1 MFGCLRRLGCLFV
14 LCIAAVVAAFLTRDR
29 WMPLLSGADSSAPET
44 AEAAAGPAWQP
55 VSDEGAA
62 RARRT
67 IESLGRRTGPVF
79 ANLTAGDLASYFYI
93 ALSEQ
98 LPPSADS
105 IEAATIANRLYVRAV
120 ISLDDF
126 KAADA
131 LGPLAGIAGRRER
144 LTMGGTFA
152 VVRPGL
158 AQFLVEDVRLGQLPI
173 PRGAIPK
180 LMRQVRRGTLPPGAS
195 ESGLPF
201 VVPTYLGDAR
211 VSGDNITI
219 YKAAAK

>member
-14 LCIAAVVAAFLTRDR
+14 LCIAAVAAAYLTRDR
-29 WMPLLSGADSSAPET
+29 WMPLLPGRDSSAPKT
-44 AEAAAGPAWQP
+44 VEANEPAWQP

-62 RARRT
+62 RARRA

-79 ANLTAGDLASYFYI
+79 ANLTPGDLTSYFYI

-131 LGPLAGIAGRRER
+131 LGPLAGMVGRRER

-152 VVRPGL
+152 VIRPGL

-173 PRGAIPK
+173 PRGATPK
-180 LMRQVRRGTLPPGAS
+180 LMRQIRRGTLPPGAS
-195 ESGLPF
+195 ENGLPF

>member
-14 LCIAAVVAAFLTRDR
+14 LCIAAVAAFLTRDR
-29 WMPLLSGADSSAPET
+29 WMPLLPRMGSSAPKT
-44 AEAAAGPAWQP
+44 VEAGGPAWQP

-79 ANLTAGDLASYFYI
+79 VNLTPGDLASYFYI
-93 ALSEQ
+93 ALSQQ

-105 IEAATIANRLYVRAV
+105 IEAATIANRLYVRAL
-120 ISLDDF
+120 IALDDF

-131 LGPLAGIAGRRER
+131 LGPLAGMVGRRER
-144 LTMGGTFA
+144 LQMGGTFA
-152 VVRPGL
+152 VIRPGL

-173 PRGAIPK
+173 PRGGIPK
-180 LMRQVRRGTLPPGAS
+180 LLRQIRRGTVPPGVS
-195 ESGLPF
+195 ENGLPF

-219 YKAAAK
+219 YKVAAK